1 MKNSAV
7 CSDCHNKIYY
17 VVAATSPKRLAS
29 EPPAGEDTA
38 QWQACGGEV
47 GVCSGGR
54 RHPAGERPVRRRR
67 HPAAQH
73 LGAQRP
79 LLHRDR

>member
-1 MKNSAV
+1 MI
-7 CSDCHNKIYY
+7 DLF
-17 VVAATSPKRLAS
+17 VAATSSKRFPS
-29 EPPAGEDTA
+29 EPPARKDPA
-38 QWQACGGEV
+38 QWQARGGEV

-73 LGAQRP
+73 LRAQRP
-79 LLHRDR
+79 LLH